1 MENNENSGGATE
13 KIIDIKESVKEYL
26 DMRISAVKLQIVE
39 HLSIIMARIVFY
51 VLLFVL
57 FSIALFFIG
66 STFSLWMGEL
76 VGSEAAGALITASIF
91 LAICLIIF
99 FMRKKI
105 FVNSMVGMFSKMF
118 FEQRDDDDIYKK

>member
-1 MENNENSGGATE
+1 MENNESSGGATE
-13 KIIDIKESVKEYL
+13 KIVDIKESVKDYL
-26 DMRISAVKLQIVE
+26 DMRISALKLQIIE

-57 FSIALFFIG
+57 LSIALFFIG

-91 LAICLIIF
+91 LVICLIIF

-118 FEQRDDDDIYKK
+118 FEQRNDDDMSNK

>member
-1 MENNENSGGATE
+1 MENNESSGGATE
-13 KIIDIKESVKEYL
+13 KIVDIKESVKEYL

-91 LAICLIIF
+91 LLTCLMIF

-105 FVNSMVGMFSKMF
+105 FVNSMIGMFSKMF
-118 FEQRDDDDIYKK
+118 FEQRDDDDMSNK

>member
-1 MENNENSGGATE
+1 MENNESSGGATE
-13 KIIDIKESVKEYL
+13 KIVDIKESVKEYL

-91 LAICLIIF
+91 LLTCLMIF

-105 FVNSMVGMFSKMF
+105 FVNSMIGMFSKMF
-118 FEQRDDDDIYKK
+118 FEQRDDDDNV

>member
-13 KIIDIKESVKEYL
+13 KIVDIKESVKEYL